1 MLQTRVGHSTRIA
14 GEPPTAGFALPE
26 EVDREVDWGVLGMYF
41 ASAAL
46 GWPRIGGGCR
56 ARKGSRSWTR
66 QKCRSRGRDSSAFKN
81 ARRRRRCRLS
91 SKSVAQRSRS
101 GTTPNLASAACLPT
115 ALSKLIHDLDLKWIG
130 WLCCAAPYPQA
141 HSALTPS
148 HSNEVKRKRTR
159 MQSVKRRRSTAKTG
173 VELVGIKG

>member
-1 MLQTRVGHSTRIA
+1 M
-14 GEPPTAGFALPE
+14 PE

-91 SKSVAQRSRS
+91 SKSVAQQRSRS

-141 HSALTPS
+141 HSALIYVIS
-148 HSNEVKRKRTR
+148 
-159 MQSVKRRRSTAKTG
+159 QSVSCSVLHLWVRAKLGHQKMRSYGAAARRASFCAD
-173 VELVGIKG
+173 

>member
-1 MLQTRVGHSTRIA
+1 M
-14 GEPPTAGFALPE
+14 PE

-141 HSALTPS
+141 HSALTSTSYKYNYQLPATS
-148 HSNEVKRKRTR
+148 YQPHAACSGGHLPL
-159 MQSVKRRRSTAKTG
+159 QS
-173 VELVGIKG
+173 

>member
-1 MLQTRVGHSTRIA
+1 M
-14 GEPPTAGFALPE
+14 PE

-141 HSALTPS
+141 HGALTPS